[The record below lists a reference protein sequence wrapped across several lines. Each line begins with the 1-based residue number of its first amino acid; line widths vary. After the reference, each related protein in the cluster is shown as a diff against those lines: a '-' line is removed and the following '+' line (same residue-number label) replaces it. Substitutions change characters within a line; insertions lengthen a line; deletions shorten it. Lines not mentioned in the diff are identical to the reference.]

1 MTEIHHLADV
11 ASDQI
16 GHNTRIWQYV
26 VVLRKASIGANC
38 NICSH
43 VFIENDV
50 TLGDNVTVKNGV
62 HLWDGVRV
70 EDNVFIG
77 PNVTFT
83 NDRYPRSK
91 QHDKEFE
98 QTIIK
103 RGASLGA
110 SATILPG
117 LVIGENSMVGAG
129 AVVTHDVPPN
139 AIVAGNPAVIS
150 GYVDTK
156 VQVQQE
162 AITDSALT
170 SSSVAGVSLTRLRSV
185 SDLRGDLSVTD
196 VESEIPFRIKRVFWV
211 YNVPSEKIR
220 GSHVHRELHEFVVC
234 VSGSVSVVVDDGVNR
249 EEFVLDDPSL
259 GLHLPPMVWRSLYR
273 YTGDAVL
280 VVFASHEYDP
290 HDYVRDYESFLSLV
304 K

>member
-1 MTEIHHLADV
+1 MTEIHDLADV

-16 GHNTRIWQYV
+16 GHGTRIWQYV
-26 VVLRKASIGANC
+26 VVLKNASIGAKC

-50 TLGDNVTVKNGV
+50 TIGDNVTIKNGV
-62 HLWDGVRV
+62 HLWDGVTI
-70 EDNVFIG
+70 EDDVFIG

-83 NDRYPRSK
+83 NDKFPRSK
-91 QHDKEFE
+91 LHHKEFE
-98 QTIIK
+98 KTIVK

-110 SATILPG
+110 NATILPG

-150 GYVDTK
+150 GYADTK
-156 VQVQQE
+156 IQVQPK
-162 AITDSALT
+162 ATTDSPLT
-170 SSSVAGVSLTRLRSV
+170 SSVVAGVSLTRLKSV

-196 VESEIPFRIKRVFWV
+196 VEREIPFRIKRVFWV

-220 GSHVHRELHEFVVC
+220 GAHVHHELHEFVVC
-234 VSGSVSVVVDDGVNR
+234 VSGSVSVVVDDGANR
-249 EEFVLDDPSL
+249 EEFVLDEPSL

-273 YTGDAVL
+273 YTSDAIL
-280 VVFASHEYDP
+280 LVFASHEYDP
-290 HDYVRDYESFLSLV
+290 DDYVRDYDGFLTLV

>member
-1 MTEIHHLADV
+1 MTEIHDLADV

-16 GHNTRIWQYV
+16 GEGTRIWQFV
-26 VVLRKASIGANC
+26 VVLENASIGSNC

-50 TLGDNVTVKNGV
+50 TIGDNVTIKNGAR
-62 HLWDGVRV
+62 LWDGVRV
-70 EDNVFIG
+70 ENNVFIG

-83 NDRYPRSK
+83 NDKFPRSK
-91 QHDKEFE
+91 HHDKEFE
-98 QTIIK
+98 KTTVK

-110 SATILPG
+110 NATILPG

-156 VQVQQE
+156 VQIQQQ
-162 AITDSALT
+162 ATTNSTLTTSA
-170 SSSVAGVSLTRLRSV
+170 VAGVSLTRLKSV

-196 VESEIPFRIKRVFWV
+196 VESEIPFRTRRVFWV

-220 GSHVHRELHEFVVC
+220 GAHVHRKLHEFVVC

-249 EEFVLDDPSL
+249 EEFLLDEPSL

-273 YTGDAVL
+273 YTSDAVL
-280 VVFASHEYDP
+280 LVFASSEYDP
-290 HDYVRDYESFLSLV
+290 DDYVRDYDRFLKLV

>member
-1 MTEIHHLADV
+1 MTEIHDLADV
-11 ASDQI
+11 ASNQI
-16 GHNTRIWQYV
+16 GPHTRIWQYV
-26 VVLRKASIGANC
+26 VVLKHASIGANC

-50 TLGDNVTVKNGV
+50 TVGDNVTIKNGV

-70 EDNVFIG
+70 EDDVFIG

-83 NDRYPRSK
+83 NDKFPRSK
-91 QHDKEFE
+91 YHDKEF
-98 QTIIK
+98 QKTIIK
-103 RGASLGA
+103 RGASVGA
-110 SATILPG
+110 NATILPG
-117 LVIGENSMVGAG
+117 LVVGENSMVGAG

-156 VQVQQE
+156 IQVQQK
-162 AITDSALT
+162 ATTDSALT
-170 SSSVAGVSLTRLRSV
+170 SSSVAGVSLTRLKSV

-196 VESEIPFRIKRVFWV
+196 VESEIPFGVRRVFWV

-220 GSHVHRELHEFVVC
+220 GAHVHRRLHEFVVC

-273 YTGDAVL
+273 YTSDAVL
-280 VVFASHEYDP
+280 LVFASHEYDP
-290 HDYVRDYESFLSLV
+290 DDYVRDYEDFLSLV

>member
-1 MTEIHHLADV
+1 MTEIHDLADV

-16 GHNTRIWQYV
+16 GHDTRIWQYV
-26 VVLRKASIGANC
+26 VVLKNASIGANC

-50 TLGDNVTVKNGV
+50 TIGDNVTIKNGV

-70 EDNVFIG
+70 EDDVFIG

-83 NDRYPRSK
+83 NDRFPRSK
-91 QHDKEFE
+91 RHDKEFE
-98 QTIIK
+98 KTTIK

-110 SATILPG
+110 NATILPG
-117 LVIGENSMVGAG
+117 LVIGENSMIGAG
-129 AVVTHDVPPN
+129 AVVIHDVPPN

-150 GYVDTK
+150 GYANTK
-156 VQVQQE
+156 VQVQQK
-162 AITDSALT
+162 ATTDSALT
-170 SSSVAGVSLTRLRSV
+170 RSGVSGVSLTRLKSV

-196 VESEIPFRIKRVFWV
+196 VESEIPFKIKRIFWV
-211 YNVPSEKIR
+211 YDVPSEKIR
-220 GSHVHRELHEFVVC
+220 GAHVHRKLHEFVVC

-280 VVFASHEYDP
+280 LVFASHRYDP
-290 HDYVRDYESFLSLV
+290 DDYVREYEDFLSLV